1 MFSGGNSLI
10 CASKMWLFSVSLL
23 PYDIK
28 LNIFEDVVLG
38 FDNLFPPFYR
48 QTSHRLVKIT
58 TDRFINSEKSLF
70 CSSETKCHEG
80 TGCPLTLCRTWEVKL
95 VATRLNADSVCDVF
109 WLRLRFLG
117 SSLSVSKDIAWMK
130 QKKKKAASV
139 HESGGFAHCAKI
151 NYSLGLSNI
160 SVRAAFL
167 IERWK
172 GSCERLKVKPLWIIF
187 ALTCVWM

>member
-1 MFSGGNSLI
+1 
-10 CASKMWLFSVSLL
+10 MWIFSVSLL

-28 LNIFEDVVLG
+28 LNIFGLLRTSSWA

-58 TDRFINSEKSLF
+58 TDRFINSENSLY
-70 CSSETKCHEG
+70 CSSETKCHKR
-80 TGCPLTLCRTWEVKL
+80 TGCPLTLSRTWEVKL
-95 VATRLNADSVCDVF
+95 VATSLNTDSVCDVF

-130 QKKKKAASV
+130 QKIKAASV
-139 HESGGFAHCAKI
+139 HESGGVAHCAKI

-160 SVRAAFL
+160 SVRAAFWL
-167 IERWK
+167 STEKDPVNSSRW
-172 GSCERLKVKPLWIIF
+172 SLSE
-187 ALTCVWM
+187 